1 MLRLAG
7 EGSPYGY
14 SEYDGSPGGAA
25 GPSGSQPMQPQQQLP
40 YQQDQFPHLGELPGA
55 MPACSSCLPTAGAGA
70 SPAHPPLPGAVLPG
84 ALSLAQLPL
93 PHAQLPGMLPASVAS
108 SSLTGSSLAGSVHAS
123 PPQPALPPPGGLQP
137 PPPLGAGMPW
147 SDAGLLHSLAQQQQQ
162 QNQQAGLAQW
172 AAQQAQQQQQLPN
185 GAQWAPLPPSSDGR
199 GSLGDPAT
207 DAELAML
214 PLPGHLPSSS
224 FAPPAAVGAYSSPGR
239 TSLDSARSL
248 SPRSVQ
254 SSATPS
260 VLSPSLIPIGATAS
274 TAAACSPFA
283 LPPALPDGAA
293 PQHHY
298 RSSPTLPPPSLSESS
313 VGPPSSAHA
322 CTPRLAPTGGPP
334 LALWAGGSRS
344 DDSGALATGA
354 EPFLDAAVAENS
366 RRASRDLQMQF
377 DACGGGGGSGAGG
390 SAPMV
395 AAALQTNNTHVRESI
410 ANQLSLLLDDDDDD
424 DDGLGGAPGATKV
437 RAISEELAELCVSP
451 SRGHAAEVCREVTG
465 ANVNVMPSPGRA
477 PAC

>member
-1 MLRLAG
+1 M
-7 EGSPYGY
+7 
-14 SEYDGSPGGAA
+14 
-25 GPSGSQPMQPQQQLP
+25 
-40 YQQDQFPHLGELPGA
+40 
-55 MPACSSCLPTAGAGA
+55 
-70 SPAHPPLPGAVLPG
+70 
-84 ALSLAQLPL
+84 
-93 PHAQLPGMLPASVAS
+93 
-108 SSLTGSSLAGSVHAS
+108 
-123 PPQPALPPPGGLQP
+123 
-137 PPPLGAGMPW
+137 
-147 SDAGLLHSLAQQQQQ
+147 
-162 QNQQAGLAQW
+162 
-172 AAQQAQQQQQLPN
+172 
-185 GAQWAPLPPSSDGR
+185 
-199 GSLGDPAT
+199 
-207 DAELAML
+207 
-214 PLPGHLPSSS
+214 
-224 FAPPAAVGAYSSPGR
+224 
-239 TSLDSARSL
+239 
-248 SPRSVQ
+248 
-254 SSATPS
+254 
-260 VLSPSLIPIGATAS
+260 
-274 TAAACSPFA
+274 
-283 LPPALPDGAA
+283 
-293 PQHHY
+293 
-298 RSSPTLPPPSLSESS
+298 
-313 VGPPSSAHA
+313 GPPSSAHA

>member
-1 MLRLAG
+1 M
-7 EGSPYGY
+7 
-14 SEYDGSPGGAA
+14 GGAA
-25 GPSGSQPMQPQQQLP
+25 G
-40 YQQDQFPHLGELPGA
+40 
-55 MPACSSCLPTAGAGA
+55 AGA
-70 SPAHPPLPGAVLPG
+70 
-84 ALSLAQLPL
+84 
-93 PHAQLPGMLPASVAS
+93 
-108 SSLTGSSLAGSVHAS
+108 
-123 PPQPALPPPGGLQP
+123 
-137 PPPLGAGMPW
+137 
-147 SDAGLLHSLAQQQQQ
+147 
-162 QNQQAGLAQW
+162 
-172 AAQQAQQQQQLPN
+172 AAA
-185 GAQWAPLPPSSDGR
+185 
-199 GSLGDPAT
+199 
-207 DAELAML
+207 AERR
-214 PLPGHLPSSS
+214 
-224 FAPPAAVGAYSSPGR
+224 AVGAAAAVVGR
-239 TSLDSARSL
+239 AWLPRGPRHRCGARDAAPAWAPAVVVIRAAARGGRLLVARPHVARLGALALAALGPVVRDAVSC
-248 SPRSVQ
+248 
-254 SSATPS
+254 
-260 VLSPSLIPIGATAS
+260 SPSLIPIGATAS

-293 PQHHY
+293 PQHHH